1 MAHKLLLVDDEPFNL
16 ELMAELLGDAGYQ
29 SITAENGE
37 EAWRILE
44 TSGESFSAVLLDK
57 MMPGISGFEVLRRI
71 KGNPRLEFLP
81 VIMQT
86 AVGAAASVQE
96 SLSAGAF
103 YYLTKPFSR
112 EMLLAVVEAAL
123 SHWDRHVYFRE
134 LANQQIEALNYLQQA
149 RFEFR
154 SHKEAQWVTSLLAK
168 ACPHP
173 ERVATGLFELLVN
186 AIEHGNL
193 NLSYQD
199 KTRLQAEGAWET
211 ELERRQADPAIS
223 ARTVAVDFTKTPQS
237 ISFTIV
243 DQGNGFDWGHF
254 RDTESMSYLESHGRG
269 ILIARKL
276 SFDQVEYQGVG
287 NIVRATVLQ
296 RERQ

>member
-1 MAHKLLLVDDEPFNL
+1 MTHKLLLVDDEPFNL

-29 SITAENGE
+29 AVSAENGE
-37 EAWRILE
+37 EAWSILE
-44 TSGESFSAVLLDK
+44 ADGESFAGVLLDK

-86 AVGAAASVQE
+86 AVGAASSVQE

-112 EMLLAVVEAAL
+112 EMLLAVVEAAV
-123 SHWDRHVYFRE
+123 SHWDRHMHFRE
-134 LANQQIEALNYLQQA
+134 LANQQIEALSYLNHA
-149 RFEFR
+149 SFAFR
-154 SHKEAQWVTSLLAK
+154 THKEAQWVTAMLAK

-193 NLSYQD
+193 NLSYHE
-199 KTRLQAEGAWET
+199 KTRLQAEGIWEP
-211 ELERRQADPAIS
+211 ELERRLKDPELGP
-223 ARTVAVDFTKTPQS
+223 RQVTVDFSRTPES
-237 ISFTIV
+237 ICFKIT
-243 DQGNGFDWGHF
+243 DQGEGFDWEHF
-254 RDTESMSYLESHGRG
+254 LDTESISYLDSHGRG

-276 SFDQVEYQGVG
+276 SFDQVNYQGRG
-287 NIVRATVLQ
+287 NIVQATLLQ
-296 RERQ
+296 R